1 MTPKSSVR
9 KFLQQESSS
18 GILLILGAALGLIL
32 ANAPTADIY
41 NEILAA
47 DFTVDQRF
55 FYISL
60 TTAKVINYLLMSLF
74 FFVVG
79 MEIKRE
85 LLSGHLSSIKKAA
98 APFLAALG
106 GMAVPALIYLAIAGK
121 EGRNGWAIPVATDI
135 ALAVGVLALLGSRVS
150 FAMKTF
156 LLALAVIDDIGA
168 IAIIAFFYADDLALN
183 WLLVGALTF
192 TYIFLSYLKGF
203 SNRFITGFLALLLWY
218 SFYRAGIHPTLAGVL
233 LGLALPQSEE
243 LENRLHPWSSFL
255 VIPIFALA
263 NTGVEISTES
273 VKNALGSSI
282 ALAIVVALVVGKP
295 LGIFIFTKVF
305 SRLKLSESPEQNG
318 KLDLVATGSAAGIGF
333 TVSIF
338 IAKLAFKEESLQD
351 LAIVAVIFA
360 SVVSAFLSFILFK
373 SPLNKRAREI

>member
-1 MTPKSSVR
+1 MTPKSTLR

-18 GILLILGAALGLIL
+18 GILLIVGAAFGLIL

-41 NEILAA
+41 NRILAA
-47 DFTVDQRF
+47 DFKVDQGF
-55 FYISL
+55 FSISL

-74 FFVVG
+74 FLVVG

-98 APFLAALG
+98 APLLAALG
-106 GMAVPALIYLAIAGK
+106 GMAIPALIYLAIAGK
-121 EGRNGWAIPVATDI
+121 EGAHGWAIPVATDI

-192 TYIFLSYLKGF
+192 TYIFLSYVKGF
-203 SNRFITGFLALLLWY
+203 SNRFVTGFLALLLWY

-243 LENRLHPWSSFL
+243 LENRLHPWSSYL

-263 NTGVEISTES
+263 NTGVEISTKS
-273 VKNALGSSI
+273 IDDALHSSI

-295 LGIFIFTKVF
+295 LGIFLFTKVF

-360 SVVSAFLSFILFK
+360 SVISAFLSFILFK

>member
-1 MTPKSSVR
+1 MTAKSTMR
-9 KFLQQESSS
+9 TFLQQESSS

-32 ANAPTADIY
+32 ANAPTADLY
-41 NEILAA
+41 NSLLDSSFTI
-47 DFTVDQRF
+47 DFSH
-55 FYISL
+55 FYLSL
-60 TTAKVINYLLMSLF
+60 TLLKFINYLLMSLF

-85 LLSGHLSSIKKAA
+85 LLSGHLSSLKKAA

-121 EGRNGWAIPVATDI
+121 EGSNGWAIPVATDI
-135 ALAVGVLALLGSRVS
+135 ALAVGVLALLGTRVS

-192 TYIFLSYLKGF
+192 AYIFLSYVKGF
-203 SNRFITGFLALLLWY
+203 SNRFVTGFLALLLWY

-263 NTGVEISTES
+263 NTGVEISTKS
-273 VKNALGSSI
+273 INDALNSPI

-295 LGIFIFTKVF
+295 LGILIFTKVF
-305 SRLKLSESPEQNG
+305 ARLKLSESPEQNG

-338 IAKLAFKEESLQD
+338 IAKLAFKDESLQD

-373 SPLNKRAREI
+373 SPLNKRVREI

>member
-1 MTPKSSVR
+1 MTPKSTLR

-18 GILLILGAALGLIL
+18 GILLIVGAAFGLIL

-41 NEILAA
+41 NRILAA
-47 DFTVDQRF
+47 DFKVDQGF

-98 APFLAALG
+98 APLLAALG
-106 GMAVPALIYLAIAGK
+106 GMAIPALIYLAIAGK
-121 EGRNGWAIPVATDI
+121 EGAHGWAIPVATDI

-192 TYIFLSYLKGF
+192 TYIFLSYVKGF
-203 SNRFITGFLALLLWY
+203 SNRFVTGFLALLLWY

-243 LENRLHPWSSFL
+243 LENRLHPWSSYL

-263 NTGVEISTES
+263 NTGVEISTKS
-273 VKNALGSSI
+273 IDDALHSSI

-295 LGIFIFTKVF
+295 LGIFLFTKVF

-360 SVVSAFLSFILFK
+360 SVISAFLSFILFK

>member
-32 ANAPTADIY
+32 ANAPTADLY

>member
-85 LLSGHLSSIKKAA
+85 LFSGHLSSIKKAA

-121 EGRNGWAIPVATDI
+121 EGSNGWAIPVATDI

-168 IAIIAFFYADDLALN
+168 IAIIVFFYADDLALN

-373 SPLNKRAREI
+373 SPLNRRVREI